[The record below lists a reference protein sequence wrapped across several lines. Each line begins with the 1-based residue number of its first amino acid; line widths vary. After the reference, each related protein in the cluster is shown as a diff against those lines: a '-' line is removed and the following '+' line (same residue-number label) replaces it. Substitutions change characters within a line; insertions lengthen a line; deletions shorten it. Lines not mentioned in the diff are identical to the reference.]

1 MKKNQTNQNNK
12 VKELI
17 KNTFVIFMGKVSTQF
32 ISFLLLPLYTSYI
45 ITSEYGYIDLITTY
59 ISLFTIIIIVQLDMA
74 AFRFLIDCRDD
85 EHEKKK
91 VISNIFLC
99 TIILTVVFLI
109 IYFCVNI
116 IIEVKYMWIILFI
129 IISSIFSNILLQIA
143 RGLGK
148 NIDYSI
154 SSTMGG
160 IVTVILNIVLIVCFR
175 LGGLGLLLSML
186 ISNLTISLY
195 LVLKLKILSMINF
208 KYKDKK
214 TIKALFKYSAPLV
227 PNQISLW
234 IVSISDRTII
244 SIFLGITE
252 NGIYSIANKFPSILN
267 SIYNIFYL
275 SWSEQASLHFD
286 DDDRD
291 NYFSLIINNGIK
303 IFGAVCLLIITGL
316 PIVFNILINPNYAE
330 SYYQIPI
337 LLLGVLCSLIVG
349 LIGVVYVAKK
359 MSKELAKTSVIAAI
373 INVLVNLIF
382 IKNLGLYAASLSTF
396 VAYLVVMIYR
406 WVDIKKYIHI
416 TLEKKNIFILII
428 SLGIAIY
435 IYYINI
441 FIINIISI
449 LISMLVVIYINRHTI
464 YEIFISTKKYM
475 CRKQIRN

>member
-195 LVLKLKILSMINF
+195 LVYRI
-208 KYKDKK
+208 
-214 TIKALFKYSAPLV
+214 
-227 PNQISLW
+227 
-234 IVSISDRTII
+234 
-244 SIFLGITE
+244 
-252 NGIYSIANKFPSILN
+252 
-267 SIYNIFYL
+267 
-275 SWSEQASLHFD
+275 
-286 DDDRD
+286 
-291 NYFSLIINNGIK
+291 
-303 IFGAVCLLIITGL
+303 
-316 PIVFNILINPNYAE
+316 
-330 SYYQIPI
+330 
-337 LLLGVLCSLIVG
+337 
-349 LIGVVYVAKK
+349 
-359 MSKELAKTSVIAAI
+359 EL
-373 INVLVNLIF
+373 
-382 IKNLGLYAASLSTF
+382 
-396 VAYLVVMIYR
+396 
-406 WVDIKKYIHI
+406 
-416 TLEKKNIFILII
+416 
-428 SLGIAIY
+428 
-435 IYYINI
+435 
-441 FIINIISI
+441 
-449 LISMLVVIYINRHTI
+449 
-464 YEIFISTKKYM
+464 
-475 CRKQIRN
+475 